1 MRYTI
6 DFVDQK
12 KVLSGAIDGGGK
24 LG

>member
-6 DFVDQK
+6 DFVEQK
-12 KVLSGAIDGGGK
+12 KVLSGAIDGGGI

>member
-6 DFVDQK
+6 DFVEQK